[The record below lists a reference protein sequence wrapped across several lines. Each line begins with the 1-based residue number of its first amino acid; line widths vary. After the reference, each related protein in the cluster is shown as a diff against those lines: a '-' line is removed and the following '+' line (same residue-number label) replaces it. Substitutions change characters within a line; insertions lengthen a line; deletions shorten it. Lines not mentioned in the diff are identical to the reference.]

1 MKVKNI
7 VDEFGF
13 KSQIDENTKGLYD
26 YDNDSHIII
35 YNAQTVKNGER
46 TGIWTN
52 YAESGTVESIEER
65 LKKWNNKVLF
75 LYSVTVGFNAPKN
88 DPEKEKYKKIV
99 DFVKEN
105 PEKFFTESGN
115 FREKFITK
123 TGDFYEGLT
132 IEDEKFKNLIK
143 NLIK

>member
-1 MKVKNI
+1 MKIKNI

-13 KSQIDENTKGLYD
+13 KSQIDEDTRGLYD
-26 YDNDSHIII
+26 YDNDRHTIT
-35 YNAQTVKNGER
+35 YNAQTVKNGAH

-52 YAESGTVESIEER
+52 YTENGTVGRIEER

-75 LYSVTVGFNAPKN
+75 LYSVTVGFNAYEN

-105 PEKFFTESGN
+105 PERFFTESGN
-115 FREKFITK
+115 FREKFLTK
-123 TGDFYEGLT
+123 TSDFYEGFT
-132 IEDEKFKNLIK
+132 VEDEEFKNLIK
-143 NLIK
+143 NLI